1 MQIRNRFLPM
11 TLLALALTAP
21 GAASAQAPAQPAP
34 QESSQTQPEPRS
46 DDRASG
52 SEDGN
57 PYTERFTELDRDKN
71 GFVSRGEWPLD
82 PESFDVVDRDKDGR
96 LSRHELLTPNV
107 LREGQLERRFSWL
120 DTNRDGFLDSREL
133 QRGGL
138 DLQRLDR
145 NQDGAITRSE
155 IRNPMATIE
164 NTWKPGATPRVRSQ
178 FRILDR
184 NGDNRVG
191 RLEWTGAKGTF
202 NRLDRNRDGVLSPY
216 EWPGR

>member
-1 MQIRNRFLPM
+1 M

-21 GAASAQAPAQPAP
+21 AMASAQAPAQPAP
-34 QESSQTQPEPRS
+34 KEKAQTPPVPRS
-46 DDRASG
+46 EGRASG

-71 GFVSRGEWPLD
+71 DFVSRDEWPLE
-82 PESFDVVDRDKDGR
+82 PESFNVVDRDKDGR

-145 NQDGAITRSE
+145 NKDGTIARGE

-164 NTWKPGATPRVRSQ
+164 NTWKPGASPRAQSQ
-178 FRILDR
+178 FRTLDR
-184 NGDNRVG
+184 NRDNRVG
-191 RLEWTGAKGTF
+191 RIEWKGAKDTF
-202 NRLDRNRDGVLSPY
+202 HRLDRNRDGVLSPY